1 LKGFHLAKAQGYQFK
16 TEHIL
21 NTIQRKPENEVFLHL
36 NTLCRNIRTLK
47 KLTITVYCNFCLF
60 VIGPSGKVSRKSNL
74 MDDDDLNDYEN
85 DDFFEDDE
93 NDETYSTSTDASTD
107 VAEKKP
113 MNQRKVRNVLF

>member
-1 LKGFHLAKAQGYQFK
+1 LDSEK
-16 TEHIL
+16 
-21 NTIQRKPENEVFLHL
+21 NPS
-36 NTLCRNIRTLK
+36 
-47 KLTITVYCNFCLF
+47 VYCNFCLF

-85 DDFFEDDE
+85 DDFFEDEE

-113 MNQRKVRNVLF
+113 MNQRKVRSVLLEFKSFLFLEKSLLN

>member
-1 LKGFHLAKAQGYQFK
+1 
-16 TEHIL
+16 
-21 NTIQRKPENEVFLHL
+21 
-36 NTLCRNIRTLK
+36 
-47 KLTITVYCNFCLF
+47 
-60 VIGPSGKVSRKSNL
+60 

-113 MNQRKVRNVLF
+113 MNQRKVRNVLFEFKV

>member
-1 LKGFHLAKAQGYQFK
+1 
-16 TEHIL
+16 
-21 NTIQRKPENEVFLHL
+21 
-36 NTLCRNIRTLK
+36 
-47 KLTITVYCNFCLF
+47 
-60 VIGPSGKVSRKSNL
+60 

-113 MNQRKVRNVLF
+113 MNQRKVRNVLFEFKSFILVKKSFK

>member
-1 LKGFHLAKAQGYQFK
+1 
-16 TEHIL
+16 
-21 NTIQRKPENEVFLHL
+21 
-36 NTLCRNIRTLK
+36 
-47 KLTITVYCNFCLF
+47 
-60 VIGPSGKVSRKSNL
+60 

-113 MNQRKVRNVLF
+113 MNQRKVRNVIFEFKILNLYYFLKKAYRYLIDNLNFIEVLLVDSKQ